1 MRLTYD
7 RLLTDPDLLARTL
20 ADARR
25 ERSQAIYRFIKS
37 IFG

>member
-25 ERSQAIYRFIKS
+25 ARSQAIYRFIKS
-37 IFG
+37 LFG